1 MMIEP
6 LSRWAKAFVALA
18 AVGVIAGVVV
28 ATLGDDLGA
37 AEPAR
42 WWVADGASLGPT
54 SREVPI
60 VVNEVECASGR
71 SAEGRIVVEV
81 VYGAEAIDIDIAVR
95 ALGGDRE
102 CPGNPDTPFTVELT
116 EPLGD
121 RTITGER
128 PRLP

>member
-1 MMIEP
+1 MIETLP
-6 LSRWAKAFVALA
+6 RWAKVSLALMAVGLIALA
-18 AVGVIAGVVV
+18 LV
-28 ATLGDDLGA
+28 AMLDDDLGG

-42 WWVADGASLGPT
+42 WWVAPGASLGPT

-60 VVNEVECASGR
+60 VVDEVACASGR

-81 VYGAEAIDIDIAVR
+81 VYGSDAIDIAVGVR
-95 ALGGDRE
+95 PLGGDQE
-102 CPGNPDTPFTVELT
+102 CPSNPDTPFTVELS

-128 PRLP
+128 PNLP